1 MNKLIEKVNTI
12 QKIECEKVLLIV
24 ERDKLQGNMS
34 QIKSKLD
41 NVKEKINFK
50 DDELNKQYAELKMIM
65 VDAV

>member
-12 QKIECEKVLLIV
+12 KKLECEKVLLIH
-24 ERDKLQGNMS
+24 ERDKLQEDLS

-50 DDELNKQYAELKMIM
+50 DDELNKHYAELKMVM

>member
-1 MNKLIEKVNTI
+1 MNRLIEKVNAI
-12 QKIECEKVLLIV
+12 QKMECEKVLLIQ
-24 ERDKLQGNMS
+24 ERDKLQENMS

>member
-24 ERDKLQGNMS
+24 ERDKLQENMS